1 MNRSIKFPEMFGSAS
16 TKLVSDQEATRQ
28 NLKTLLM
35 SQKTS
40 FFGDP
45 QFGTNIKK
53 LIFEQN
59 NQVLRDIVI
68 DDIYT
73 AIATFIPQVR
83 VTRKDIELNSD
94 GATLFVTIK
103 VKNLIDFNLETVNL
117 ALFNIEELE

>member
-94 GATLFVTIK
+94 GATLFVTIR